1 MAARERLI
9 CAVDDLAEGGKGV
22 RFEVLHRGEPAPA
35 FAVRFD
41 GRVHAYLNRCAHV
54 SVPLDWNVGEFF
66 DLSGLY
72 LVCATH
78 GATYLPDSGQCVAGP
93 CRGARLVALE
103 VIEREDGIYLREESH
118 DGRI

>member
-9 CAVDDLAEGGKGV
+9 CAAVDLAEGGKGV
-22 RFEVLHRGEPAPA
+22 RFEVLRRGVSEAA
-35 FAVRFD
+35 FAVRFE

-54 SVPLDWNVGEFF
+54 SVQLDWNEGEFF

-78 GATYLPDSGQCVAGP
+78 GAAYEPESGRCVAGP
-93 CRGARLVALE
+93 CKGASLVPLE
-103 VIEREDGIYLREESH
+103 AVEREGAVYLREECP
-118 DGRI
+118 DGPT

>member
-9 CAVDDLAEGGKGV
+9 CPAGDLAEGGKGV
-22 RFEVLHRGEPAPA
+22 RFEVVHRGEPAAA

-54 SVPLDWNVGEFF
+54 PVQLDWNAGEFF

-93 CRGARLVALE
+93 CKGARLVALE
-103 VIEREDGIYLREESH
+103 VIEREGGVYLREESH
-118 DGRI
+118 DGRT